1 MPEVGMMEETK
12 PPRREREKGRQR
24 REMLD
29 AALSLF
35 SDRGYHNVTMHE
47 IADKAEF
54 AIGTLYKYFKNKEDL
69 YRALLL
75 DTADEFRAEI
85 RKALEGQK
93 DEIDKFR
100 SFVRTKAQLF
110 RLHLPL
116 IRLYF
121 SETYGESFN
130 LKSGLDTE
138 IRRRRDES
146 LKALAAIFE
155 SGMKKK
161 RFKRIADP
169 YSMAIALD
177 AITTAFLFQWIEA
190 PESRPL
196 PEDPDAILDILFK
209 GLVDL

>member
-1 MPEVGMMEETK
+1 MMEEAR
-12 PPRREREKGRQR
+12 PPRREREKERQR
-24 REMLD
+24 REMLE

-75 DTADEFRAEI
+75 ETADEFRTEI
-85 RKALEGQK
+85 RKALEEQE

-100 SFVRTKAQLF
+100 SFVRTKADLF

-130 LKSGLDTE
+130 LKSGLE
-138 IRRRRDES
+138 SEVRKRHDET
-146 LKALAAIFE
+146 LQALAAIFE
-155 SGMKKK
+155 IGMKKK

-169 YSMAIALD
+169 YSLAIALD
-177 AITTAFLFQWIEA
+177 GITTAFLFQWIEA
-190 PESRPL
+190 PESRPF